1 MVSWNIV
8 NKNVVIIVLLS
19 ALVISV
25 FFNVSLLLQPSP
37 LIGIV
42 DHKKIGQGTDR
53 AGQPVTW
60 YTVSLWLVTEDEVNG
75 YAVGETFA
83 YIVDEEDYGQIEE
96 GDVAKAIPLRDFKID
111 IVEIVRK
118 TEPSISI
125 VRSDGKCGD
134 LEKPLLAFEREG
146 ENVIL
151 RYLESANVP
160 CYRHVIDKSVIL
172 ERWPPIIDITLK
184 LESTS
189 DVCVECI
196 GTIETVLRVGPVP
209 DGTEITVN
217 GLSVTV

>member
-1 MVSWNIV
+1 M
-8 NKNVVIIVLLS
+8 
-19 ALVISV
+19 
-25 FFNVSLLLQPSP
+25 
-37 LIGIV
+37 
-42 DHKKIGQGTDR
+42 
-53 AGQPVTW
+53 
-60 YTVSLWLVTEDEVNG
+60 NG